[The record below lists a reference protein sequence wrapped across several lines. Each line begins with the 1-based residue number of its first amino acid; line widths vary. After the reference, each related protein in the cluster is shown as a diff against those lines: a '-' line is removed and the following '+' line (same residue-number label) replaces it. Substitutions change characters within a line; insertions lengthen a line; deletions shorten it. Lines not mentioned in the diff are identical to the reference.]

1 MPFAPECSWPFEARA
16 TLWPIFEK
24 FRLVP
29 PAGFGW
35 AFDNC
40 HNLAIRALLKPLLAP
55 KSSPVLALWVHNI
68 YRIILFAQECF
79 SAYQTRFTFW
89 TIFEKFLLVSPF
101 GLFQKM
107 RVLNDLAKIAI
118 TWPFGHVWSRCLR
131 QNVLQC
137 LHIFRKCGF
146 GWPCKNCHNLVIR
159 ALLEPPFAPKS
170 FLVFAF

>member
-79 SAYQTRFTFW
+79 SAFQTRFTFW
-89 TIFEKFLLVSPF
+89 TIFEKFWKCRFWMTSQKLPLLGHSGTF
-101 GLFQKM
+101 GAAVCAKM
-107 RVLNDLAKIAI
+107 FSSVCTFSENVGLGDLAKIAI
-118 TWPFGHVWSRCLR
+118 TWLFGHFWSRLLH
-131 QNVLQC
+131 QNL
-137 LHIFRKCGF
+137 F
-146 GWPCKNCHNLVIR
+146 
-159 ALLEPPFAPKS
+159 
-170 FLVFAF
+170 